1 MVTDDFGELGAEF
14 PGFLVVSVVEMH
26 VLLADVEARGIFHTL
41 KLLVHLA
48 AHASQVT
55 LVGTDRLT
63 TPLDRI
69 VLDGMTLIEEALAE
83 VAGKVLN

>member
-14 PGFLVVSVVEMH
+14 PGSLVVSVVELH
-26 VLLADVEARGIFHTL
+26 VLLADVEARRIFHTL
-41 KLLVHLA
+41 ELLHHLA

-55 LVGTDRLT
+55 LIGTDRLT

-69 VLDGMTLIEEALAE
+69 VLDGMTLLGAR
-83 VAGKVLN
+83 